1 MILDFML
8 WFQYETACA
17 RQTQTI
23 SLFKNPPQNSLLG
36 FSLCLK
42 KKQTFE
48 SVNCY

>member
-23 SLFKNPPQNSLLG
+23 Y
-36 FSLCLK
+36 LK
-42 KKQTFE
+42 IHLKIHFW
-48 SVNCY
+48 VLAFV